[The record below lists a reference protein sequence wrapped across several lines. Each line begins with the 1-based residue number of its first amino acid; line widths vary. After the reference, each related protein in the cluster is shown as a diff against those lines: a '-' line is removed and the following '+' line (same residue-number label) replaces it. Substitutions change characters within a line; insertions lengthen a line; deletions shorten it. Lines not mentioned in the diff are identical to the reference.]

1 VQFNVIN
8 AHAASS
14 EHYGAAVIDN
24 NTPTPAYAQFSWVK
38 FWRWLSLGAII
49 WLVTIAILA
58 LTQGWQATLTQM
70 AWFFSK
76 AAMLTFGGAY
86 AVLPYVFQGA
96 VDHYHW
102 LTPQQMMDGLAL
114 GETTPGPLIMVVAFV
129 GFVGG
134 WGQQVLGAD
143 SLFLSGT
150 LAACV
155 VTFFTFLPS
164 FLFIFIGAPLIE
176 STHNN
181 LTFTAPLNAIS
192 AAVVGVIVS
201 LGVFFAEH
209 VFIPKASVDVFAI
222 VVALLSLGLLIK
234 WNLSII
240 KLVLLCAMLGLLRY
254 FIF

>member
-1 VQFNVIN
+1 
-8 AHAASS
+8 
-14 EHYGAAVIDN
+14 
-24 NTPTPAYAQFSWVK
+24 
-38 FWRWLSLGAII
+38 
-49 WLVTIAILA
+49 
-58 LTQGWQATLTQM
+58 
-70 AWFFSK
+70 
-76 AAMLTFGGAY
+76 
-86 AVLPYVFQGA
+86 
-96 VDHYHW
+96 
-102 LTPQQMMDGLAL
+102 
-114 GETTPGPLIMVVAFV
+114 
-129 GFVGG
+129 
-134 WGQQVLGAD
+134 
-143 SLFLSGT
+143 LSGT